1 MRGNEMSVNIRKAGL
16 NDTKLVTDMA
26 TKLLSELRERTFFS
40 SDLFDI
46 CKELLGKEENL
57 YAAFL
62 AFKEEE
68 CIGMVTIHGVTSLS
82 ATGSMGIIQ
91 ELYVLPNLRSE
102 GIGDQLIHAAM
113 EHGFKCGWTNIEVGA
128 PNPEKWSRTV
138 SFYKR
143 KGFKEVGPRLRFDLK

>member
-1 MRGNEMSVNIRKAGL
+1 MNLKIRKAGID
-16 NDTKLVTDMA
+16 DTKLVTDMA
-26 TKLLSELRERTFFS
+26 AKLLSELRERTVFS

-46 CKELLGKEENL
+46 CEELLSKEGNL
-57 YAAFL
+57 YTVFL

-68 CIGMVTIHGVTSLS
+68 CIGMVTIHGVTSLY

-102 GIGDQLIHAAM
+102 GTGDQLIHAAK
-113 EHGFKCGWTNIEVGA
+113 EHGYKCGWTNIEVGA
-128 PNPEKWSRTV
+128 PHAEKWSRTV

-143 KGFKEVGPRLRFDLK
+143 KDFKEIGPRLRYDLK